1 MTITRDLIQ
10 ENLVMNIRKAFNDE
24 SMGRGGQAVKY
35 LSIIKTYLDLIGNL
49 FYL

>member
-24 SMGRGGQAVKY
+24 SMGKL
-35 LSIIKTYLDLIGNL
+35 LSICQ
-49 FYL
+49 